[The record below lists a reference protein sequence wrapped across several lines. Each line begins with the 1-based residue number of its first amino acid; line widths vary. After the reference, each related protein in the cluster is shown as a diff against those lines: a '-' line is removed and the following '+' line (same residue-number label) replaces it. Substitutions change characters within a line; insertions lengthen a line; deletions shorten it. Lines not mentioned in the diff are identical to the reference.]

1 MDSVLACGAGEP
13 GSIPVLSKWFF
24 SRVLGGRIKM
34 DPDTTNYMLLCIQVD
49 KNDNCHQAAN

>member
-34 DPDTTNYMLLCIQVD
+34 DPDTTNFMLLRIHVD
-49 KNDNCHQAAN
+49 KNDNS